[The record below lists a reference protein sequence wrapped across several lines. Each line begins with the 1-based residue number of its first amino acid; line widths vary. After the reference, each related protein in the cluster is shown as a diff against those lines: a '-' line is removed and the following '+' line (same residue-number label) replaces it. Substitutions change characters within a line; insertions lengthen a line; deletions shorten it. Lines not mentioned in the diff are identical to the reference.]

1 VTDPGTLIIAFAIA
15 FAVTF
20 VATPVVIRIARR
32 LSFYD
37 VPAGYKQHAAPTPYL
52 GGVAVISGLAAG
64 TLAVSAGT
72 GEIRAALGI
81 AAVLLVV
88 GTLDDRLGLGIGV
101 RIAAQVAAGFGL
113 YQAGI
118 SWPMLDAGA
127 ANLLLTIVFVVG
139 TINAYNLMDNLDGAT
154 GTVALVSAGALGIY
168 AAVDGDALL
177 APLAL
182 ALAGACA
189 SFLPY
194 NLARP
199 SARIFLG
206 DGGSMPIGF
215 LIAAVIL
222 AAPGATHLGW
232 GLVPV
237 AVVMVGLPAFDTTLV
252 IVSRLK
258 QGDLIMSG
266 GRDHLTHRLLEHMD
280 SPRRVARALAIGQAE
295 ASALAIL
302 CLELSPAGAA
312 VVSILALLAGAAL
325 VALVVSR
332 QGKPAPERTE
342 SVPELPRHARA
353 VREKSP
359 A

>member
-1 VTDPGTLIIAFAIA
+1 MTDPGTLIIAFAIA

-20 VATPVVIRIARR
+20 VATPVAIRIARR
-32 LSFYD
+32 TSFYD
-37 VPAGYKQHAAPTPYL
+37 VPVGYKQHAAPTPDL
-52 GGVAVISGLAAG
+52 GGVAVILGLAAG
-64 TLAVSAGT
+64 ALAVAAGT

-81 AAVLLVV
+81 AALLLVV
-88 GTLDDRLGLGIGV
+88 GTLDDRIGLGIGV

-118 SWPMLDAGA
+118 SWSMLDAGP

-139 TINAYNLMDNLDGAT
+139 TINAYNLMDNLDGAA
-154 GTVALVSAGALGIY
+154 GAVAMVSAGALGIY
-168 AAVDGDALL
+168 AAVDGDAVL

-199 SARIFLG
+199 NARVFLG
-206 DGGSMPIGF
+206 DGGSMPIGV
-215 LIAAVIL
+215 LIAALIL
-222 AAPGATHLGW
+222 SVPGGTHLGW
-232 GLVPV
+232 ALVPV

-258 QGDLIMSG
+258 QGDLVMSG
-266 GRDHLTHRLLEHMD
+266 GRDHLTHRLLENMD

-295 ASALAIL
+295 ASAAAIL

-312 VVSILALLAGAAL
+312 VGSIMAL
-325 VALVVSR
+325 VAGSAVVAVVVSR
-332 QGKPAPERTE
+332 QGKPAREPAEPM
-342 SVPELPRHARA
+342 PELARHQA

>member
-1 VTDPGTLIIAFAIA
+1 
-15 FAVTF
+15 
-20 VATPVVIRIARR
+20 
-32 LSFYD
+32 
-37 VPAGYKQHAAPTPYL
+37 
-52 GGVAVISGLAAG
+52 
-64 TLAVSAGT
+64 
-72 GEIRAALGI
+72 
-81 AAVLLVV
+81 
-88 GTLDDRLGLGIGV
+88 
-101 RIAAQVAAGFGL
+101 
-113 YQAGI
+113 
-118 SWPMLDAGA
+118 
-127 ANLLLTIVFVVG
+127 
-139 TINAYNLMDNLDGAT
+139 
-154 GTVALVSAGALGIY
+154 
-168 AAVDGDALL
+168 
-177 APLAL
+177 
-182 ALAGACA
+182 
-189 SFLPY
+189 
-194 NLARP
+194 
-199 SARIFLG
+199 
-206 DGGSMPIGF
+206 
-215 LIAAVIL
+215 
-222 AAPGATHLGW
+222 
-232 GLVPV
+232 LVPV